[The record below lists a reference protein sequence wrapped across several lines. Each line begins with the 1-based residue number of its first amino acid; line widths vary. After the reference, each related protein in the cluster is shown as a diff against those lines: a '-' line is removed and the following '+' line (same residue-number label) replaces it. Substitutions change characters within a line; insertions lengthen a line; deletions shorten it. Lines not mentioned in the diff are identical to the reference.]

1 VAGNVFEDTLENYLN
16 IELFGKQH
24 QFRTKLDIKK
34 ANEVVGL
41 LTKEVYAVQ
50 GEFVDGATEENQIAV
65 LILSALNLA
74 KKNIEL
80 MNINSDLRLL
90 IEKRS
95 KELIKILDKSLEKE
109 KNIQL

>member
-1 VAGNVFEDTLENYLN
+1 MGSS
-16 IELFGKQH
+16 
-24 QFRTKLDIKK
+24 
-34 ANEVVGL
+34 
-41 LTKEVYAVQ
+41 
-50 GEFVDGATEENQIAV
+50 EENQIAV

-80 MNINSDLRLL
+80 MNSNADLRLV